1 MILYLSVIC
10 LFAYM
15 LSITFPAIYLKEK
28 QNTLEQNEI
37 LLHESNEVGQFPI
50 LAIAMFIVP
59 VLIYYLSENMLL
71 SSFCFVLSVVAYTDL
86 SARWVPDLTI
96 YLLLVLAMLAL
107 RTADLIMSLW
117 SVLFYVMPAAL
128 FSAYGYFIKKEK
140 WIASGDYYIFPAI
153 GLMLTPDYAAGIML
167 INLLV
172 VLLLSRWVQK
182 IPLVSVAYF
191 TFTGCQTCIFL
202 GFI

>member
-10 LFAYM
+10 VFAYV

-37 LLHESNEVGQFPI
+37 LLHESNDVGQFPV
-50 LAIAMFIVP
+50 LAIAMFIAP
-59 VLIYYLSENMLL
+59 VLIYTLSENMLL
-71 SSFCFVLSVVAYTDL
+71 SAFSFVLSIVAYTDL
-86 SARWVPDLTI
+86 SARWVPDFTI
-96 YLLLVLAMLAL
+96 YLLLVVAMLSL
-107 RTADLIMSLW
+107 RTTDLVMSLW
-117 SVLFYVMPAAL
+117 SVLFYLTPAVL
-128 FSAYGYFIKKEK
+128 FSAYGYIIKKEK

-153 GLMLTPDYAAGIML
+153 GLMLTPDYAASLML

-172 VLLLSRWVQK
+172 VLLLSRWMQK
-182 IPLVSVAYF
+182 IPLVTVAYF
-191 TFTGCQTCIFL
+191 TFTGCQTCTLL

>member
-15 LSITFPAIYLKEK
+15 LSVTFPAIYLKEK
-28 QNTLEQNEI
+28 QNTLDQNEI
-37 LLHESNEVGQFPI
+37 LRHETNDVGQFPI

-59 VLIYYLSENMLL
+59 VLVYYLSESMLL

-96 YLLLVLAMLAL
+96 YLLLVLAMLSL

-117 SVLFYVMPAAL
+117 SVLFYIMPAAL
-128 FSAYGYFIKKEK
+128 FSAYGYLIKKEK
-140 WIASGDYYIFPAI
+140 WIASGDYYVFPAI
-153 GLMLTPDYAAGIML
+153 GLMLPPDYAAGLML
-167 INLLV
+167 FNLLV

-182 IPLVSVAYF
+182 IPLVTVAYF
-191 TFTGCQTCIFL
+191 TFTGCQTCILL

>member
-1 MILYLSVIC
+1 
-10 LFAYM
+10 M

-28 QNTLEQNEI
+28 KNALEQNEI
-37 LLHESNEVGQFPI
+37 LRHESNDVGQFPI
-50 LAIAMFIVP
+50 LSIAMFIVP

-71 SSFCFVLSVVAYTDL
+71 SSFCFVLSVIAYTDL
-86 SARWVPDLTI
+86 IARWVPDLTI
-96 YLLLVLAMLAL
+96 YLLLFLAMLAL
-107 RTADLIMSLW
+107 RTTDLIMSLW

-128 FSAYGYFIKKEK
+128 FSAYGYFIKKEN
-140 WIASGDYYIFPAI
+140 WIASGDYYVFPPI
-153 GLMLTPDYAAGIML
+153 GLMLTPDYAAGLML

-182 IPLVSVAYF
+182 IPLVTVAYF